1 MNTTS
6 GFSGNLFLSR
16 FSALRLSAAIALA
29 ASISG
34 LALAAPP
41 AGFDDLG
48 HSADTTMAH
57 GGPAPAGARGATPA
71 APGPDDS
78 GDPDSFGRS
87 VQWLGLTD
95 GEVDL
100 LDDCTGDTFAC
111 QTLTPAPGVTDF
123 SFSDLGHITLP
134 ARAAHSL
141 LCYWFSPFLTI
152 SYGNDSAASVVAR
165 LNYTPTVTI
174 ENPVLDDPSLIDPT
188 TGLPFGGQLLTG
200 LTSAQRFEI
209 PLPAATHITERTR
222 DSAVCIAGLISRD
235 TLVRL
240 YGLSDAKA
248 RDFFRHDMTLRLNVT
263 GSAQYVDEATLYFG
277 WRLVG
282 D

>member
-1 MNTTS
+1 MNA
-6 GFSGNLFLSR
+6 NIR
-16 FSALRLSAAIALA
+16 FLSAAFALVA
-29 ASISG
+29 AGASG
-34 LALAAPP
+34 QSFGALPV
-41 AGFDDLG
+41 GFDEPG
-48 HSADTTMAH
+48 HSADTTIAR
-57 GGPAPAGARGATPA
+57 GPPALASAPGATPA
-71 APGPDDS
+71 SPTPDGT

-87 VQWLGLTD
+87 LQWLGLAD

-111 QTLTPAPGVTDF
+111 QTLTPAPGVTNF
-123 SFSDLGHITLP
+123 SYSDLGHITLP

-188 TGLPFGGQLLTG
+188 TGLPFGGELLTG
-200 LTSAQRFEI
+200 MTSAERFEV

-222 DSAVCIAGLISRD
+222 DSAVCIAGLISRS
-235 TLVRL
+235 TLVEL
-240 YGLSDAKA
+240 YGLSDAQA
-248 RDFFRHDMTLRLNVT
+248 RDFFRHDMTLRLNVS
-263 GSAQYVDEATLYFG
+263 GSAQYVDAATLYFG

>member
-1 MNTTS
+1 MNA
-6 GFSGNLFLSR
+6 NSR
-16 FSALRLSAAIALA
+16 FLVDSLSAAFALA
-29 ASISG
+29 AIAASG
-34 LALAAPP
+34 VCIAAPP
-41 AGFDDLG
+41 VDIDAPG
-48 HSADTTMAH
+48 HSADTTIAH
-57 GGPAPAGARGATPA
+57 GIAPLSTSGATPA
-71 APGPDDS
+71 TPPASDT

-87 VQWLGLTD
+87 LQWLGLAD

-111 QTLTPAPGVTDF
+111 QTLAPAPGVTNF
-123 SFSDLGHITLP
+123 SYTDLGHITLP

-152 SYGNDSAASVVAR
+152 GYGNDSAAPVVAH

-174 ENPVLDDPSLIDPT
+174 ENPVLDDPTLIDPT
-188 TGLPFGGQLLTG
+188 TGLPFGGELLTG
-200 LTSAQRFEI
+200 MTSAQRFEI

-235 TLVRL
+235 TLVQL
-240 YGLSDAKA
+240 FGLSDTQA
-248 RDFFRHDMTLRLNVT
+248 RDFFRHDMTLRLNVN
-263 GSAQYVDEATLYFG
+263 GSAQYVDSAQLYFG

>member
-1 MNTTS
+1 MNTIS
-6 GFSGNLFLSR
+6 GFSWNLSLSR
-16 FSALRLSAAIALA
+16 FSALRVSAAIALA
-29 ASISG
+29 AFTSG

-41 AGFDDLG
+41 AGIDEPG
-48 HSADTTMAH
+48 HSADTTVAR
-57 GGPAPAGARGATPA
+57 GPTLTGARGATPA
-71 APGPDDS
+71 APSPDDS

-111 QTLTPAPGVTDF
+111 QTLTPAPGETDF

-188 TGLPFGGQLLTG
+188 TGLPFGGQLLTAM
-200 LTSAQRFEI
+200 TSAQRFEI

-248 RDFFRHDMTLRLNVT
+248 RDFFRHDMTLRLNVN
-263 GSAQYVDEATLYFG
+263 GSAQYVDSATLYFG